1 MESESKPIADSRRPT
16 TLLKTYLKRL
26 TNLST
31 RNKSLL
37 LSRLSAEQFL
47 DLHEA
52 DFLLSKPSFDILSQ
66 LIQRKNRIPICDVQ
80 DPRFE
85 KVNEVSKRLRRIA
98 RTERFIEEERGA
110 RDLYVGYPFVRG
122 KFADGSVVHAPL
134 LFFPVTLRLDRE
146 QWCLFAR
153 DDAEVSLNRSFA
165 LAYAQFNEA
174 RVPDEILEKNFEDFP
189 KEPLEF
195 RTALYEW
202 LKESPFRLNFNQQL
216 FENILQPFEVLK
228 SSDLQSLEKNG
239 ELKLYPEM
247 VLGIFPQA
255 GSYLVPDYNYL
266 LQEADQ
272 EDFTMPLFNLT
283 AEPEG
288 GAELTSDSVPNQAL
302 REEQILTPLP
312 VDLSQENVIRL
323 VKQGES
329 VVVQGPPGTGKSQ
342 LICNLMA
349 DFAAQGKRVLLVC
362 QKRAALDV
370 VHQRLQTLHLGL
382 FTALIHDFRNDRAEL
397 YRQIATQIDKVEE
410 YQALNQSLDAVFLD
424 REFTKN
430 SRLIDQTVQE
440 LEEFRTALFDETESG
455 LSVKELYLSSDPDGI
470 RVDLQ
475 AYYRNFPLNETDDYR
490 RRLTSYATYNQKIDP
505 KHTWYDRKSFA
516 GYGLGN
522 LRHIEEKLTTWLPFF
537 QTQKEQ
543 FEKITST
550 SFSMAFISDKAENVE
565 RINDLA
571 NLITDTPTFQLF
583 QRYLTDQQPATN
595 RLPFVRQI
603 TDTFEGWRTDGS
615 GVESTLAASELP
627 IFRLQLAKAISAKA
641 SAVKGQWWEWFGKE
655 KDTIIR
661 VSHANG
667 LSTRLD
673 DLQRLEV
680 GLNNRLELE
689 QWLQS
694 PFLNFRPGDLDPAIS
709 FEEGHLL
716 FFQKAE
722 QAADAVVRIHR
733 KPWEKVL
740 TDLASRAASVSAFQ
754 KSLHEILS
762 WLNEWE
768 RQEAA
773 MLKFLTESQWQ
784 KMLSEP
790 VAYTSQ
796 LRHDLRANF
805 DALVEMDKIANSF
818 SSVEAEVTGLVLH
831 KAKEVKSQENT
842 AIAIFENSLRL
853 AWIEHIEA
861 KYPMLRAV
869 SSLKMSE
876 WEQQLQ
882 SAIER
887 KQSLSRDI
895 TLMKL
900 REFTYESVEN
910 NRLGNRTTYREL
922 AHQTTKKR
930 NIWPIRKVVEAFS
943 DEVFRLVP
951 CWMASPE
958 AVSTL
963 FPMEAGLFDLVIFDE
978 ASQCYA
984 EYGLPAVYRGKQV
997 VITGDSKQLPPSDL
1011 YRVRY
1016 EENLDE
1022 EVPVASEI
1030 DSLLDLAA
1038 QTLTQRQLTG
1048 HYRSSS
1054 LDLIDFSNQHFYK
1067 STLRLL
1073 PDFKHVNDAEPGI
1086 HYMHVDG
1093 VWEKNTNPV
1102 EAQRVLELVRELSES
1117 KLSIGIVTFNFHQQ
1131 QLIQDLLE
1139 KEKVAAEGLFVKN
1152 IENVQGDERDVIIF
1166 SIGYAPDER
1175 GKLAMQFGTLNTQGG
1190 ENRLNVAVT
1199 RARQRVYVVTS
1210 LLPNQLRTE
1219 QTANAGPKLLK
1230 AYLQYALDVSEGHY
1244 RPQTAPNSTFRSEW
1258 LLKDRISEQIPEYR
1272 KELPFA
1278 DLTLRSADDT
1288 YEGLVLTDDDL
1299 YFGSLSVKE
1308 PHAYLPMILRTKH
1321 WPFRRIYSRE
1331 YWFRKDSVYRG

>member
-1 MESESKPIADSRRPT
+1 MEEESNANAKSRPPIAI
-16 TLLKTYLKRL
+16 LKTYLKRL
-26 TNLST
+26 TNLSS

-37 LSRLSAEQFL
+37 LSRLAAEQFL

-52 DFLLSKPSFDILSQ
+52 DFLLSKSSFEILNQ
-66 LIQRKNRIPICDVQ
+66 LIQRKNRIPLCDVQ
-80 DPRFE
+80 DPRFD

-146 QWCLFAR
+146 QWCLVGR
-153 DDAEVSLNRSFA
+153 DDAEISLNRSFA

-174 RVPDEILEKNFEDFP
+174 QVPDEILEKNFEDFP
-189 KEPLEF
+189 KEALEF

-216 FENILQPFEVLK
+216 FENVLQPFEALK

-255 GSYLVPDYNYL
+255 GSFLVPDYNYL
-266 LQEADQ
+266 LHEADQ
-272 EDFTMPLFNLT
+272 EDFSMPLFNFET
-283 AEPEG
+283 ESGEDAE
-288 GAELTSDSVPNQAL
+288 SINVSVQNQPL

-370 VHQRLQTLHLGL
+370 VHQRLQTLGLGL
-382 FTALIHDFRNDRAEL
+382 STALIHDFRNDRAEL
-397 YRQIATQIDKVEE
+397 YRQIAIQIDKVEE

-424 REFTKN
+424 REFTRN
-430 SRLIDQTVQE
+430 SRLIDQTVKE
-440 LEEFRTALFDETESG
+440 LEEFRTALFDEAESG
-455 LSVKELYLSSDPDGI
+455 LSVKELYLSSDPAAPH
-470 RVDLQ
+470 VNLQ
-475 AYYRNFPLNETDDYR
+475 AYYRNFLLSETENYR
-490 RRLTSYATYNQKIDP
+490 RRLTSYATYNKKITP
-505 KHTWYDRKSFA
+505 PHAWHDRQNFA
-516 GYGLGN
+516 DYGLGD
-522 LRHIEEKLTTWLPFF
+522 LRRMEEALIAWPSFF
-537 QTQKEQ
+537 QAQKEQ
-543 FEKITST
+543 FEEITRT
-550 SFSMAFISDKAENVE
+550 TFSLDFIADKAETSE
-565 RINDLA
+565 RIKDLA
-571 NLITDTPTFQLF
+571 LTITDAKTLQLF
-583 QRYLTDQQPATN
+583 QRYLTDQQPATS
-595 RLPFVRQI
+595 RLAFVRQV

-615 GVESTLAASELP
+615 GIESTLAESELAP
-627 IFRLQLAKAISAKA
+627 FRKQLARAIAAKA

-655 KDTIIR
+655 KAA
-661 VSHANG
+661 VAQVAQANG

-673 DLQRLEV
+673 DLKKLEV
-680 GLNNRLELE
+680 RLNNRLELE
-689 QWLQS
+689 QWLAS
-694 PFLNFRPGDLDPAIS
+694 MFLSFRPDDLESNLP
-709 FEEGHLL
+709 FEEGYLL

-722 QAADAVVRIHR
+722 QAADAVVRVR
-733 KPWEKVL
+733 RPPWEGVL
-740 TDLASRAASVSAFQ
+740 TQLALGTASISAFRKIVQ
-754 KSLHEILS
+754 ELLVWLS
-762 WLNEWE
+762 KWQS
-768 RQEAA
+768 QEEA
-773 MLKFLTESQWQ
+773 MLDFLTENQWQ
-784 KMLSEP
+784 EVLSEP
-790 VAYTSQ
+790 ENYPRQ
-796 LRHDLRANF
+796 LRDGLRADF
-805 DALVEMDKIANSF
+805 DVLVEMDKIANGF
-818 SSVEAEVTGLVLH
+818 SAVEADVTNLVLN
-831 KAKEVKSQENT
+831 KSEGENSSENT
-842 AIAIFENSLRL
+842 AVTIFDNSLHL
-853 AWIEHIEA
+853 AWIEHIEG
-861 KYPMLRAV
+861 KYPTLRAV

-882 SAIER
+882 ASIER

-900 REFTYESVEN
+900 RELIYENVEK

-943 DEVFRLVP
+943 DEVFRLIP

-963 FPMEAGLFDLVIFDE
+963 FPMKAGLFDLVIFDE

-984 EYGLPAVYRGKQV
+984 EYGLPAAYRGKQV

-1016 EENLDE
+1016 EENSDE
-1022 EVPVASEI
+1022 EVPVAIEI

-1067 STLRLL
+1067 NTLRLL
-1073 PDFKHVNDAEPGI
+1073 PDFTRVNDAEPGI

-1093 VWEKNTNPV
+1093 IWEKNTNPV

-1117 KLSIGIVTFNFHQQ
+1117 KLSIGVVTFNFHQQ
-1131 QLIQDLLE
+1131 QLVQDLLE
-1139 KEKVAAEGLFVKN
+1139 KEKVTAEGLFVKN

-1166 SIGYAPDER
+1166 SIGYAPDDR

-1210 LLPNQLRTE
+1210 LFPPQLRTE
-1219 QTANAGPKLLK
+1219 QTANEGPKLLK
-1230 AYLQYALDVSEGHY
+1230 AYLQYALDVSEGRY
-1244 RPQTAPNSTFRSEW
+1244 RPQPVPNSGYRGAW
-1258 LLKDRISEQIPEYR
+1258 LLKDRISRQFPDYR
-1272 KELPFA
+1272 QELPFA
-1278 DLTLRSADDT
+1278 DLTRRSAEGT
-1288 YEGLVLTDDDL
+1288 YEGLLLTDDDI

-1308 PHAYLPMILRTKH
+1308 PHAYLPMVLRMKH
-1321 WPFRRIYSRE
+1321 WPFQRMYSRD
-1331 YWFRKDSVYRG
+1331 YWLRRGSVYGG